1 MTSSLH
7 LKRAMKQQSESEEF
21 ASLAG
26 NGSELQLPVQ
36 FSKVRASNSSS
47 DVLKLIRS
55 PLIDPQV
62 LLLDEATSN
71 LDSES
76 EFLVQEALDRL
87 MKGRT
92 VLVIAHRLSTVR
104 DANNIVVMKNG
115 QIAEQ
120 GTHEQLTELGGIY
133 FQLVSRQMQSLP

>member
-1 MTSSLH
+1 M
-7 LKRAMKQQSESEEF
+7 
-21 ASLAG
+21 
-26 NGSELQLPVQ
+26 Q